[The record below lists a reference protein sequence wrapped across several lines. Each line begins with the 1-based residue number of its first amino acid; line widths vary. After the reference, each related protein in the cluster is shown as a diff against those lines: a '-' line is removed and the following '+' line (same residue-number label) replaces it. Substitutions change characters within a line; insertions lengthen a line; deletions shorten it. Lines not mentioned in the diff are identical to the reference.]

1 MHGMNTPDQPPIVP
15 AHQYEPQMT
24 SFGDPHAQIP
34 TNLPPYTHP
43 PQYAPILPPK
53 KHTTRNV
60 LLIIVAGLVATCGVG
75 TIIAATTSSGKAG
88 YNAATSPTTNS
99 TGHLKPGE
107 RDPNIALPP
116 SPVPVAPRQPVTI
129 TGSGNSTKTAQLA
142 AGGYTVDY
150 KATKKGGDMAFLIVE
165 VISKDGTSQGSFVN
179 DSASSTT
186 LTGSTTI
193 NAQDTNTYLFKV
205 SNADDETWTLTFTPI
220 G

>member
-1 MHGMNTPDQPPIVP
+1 MHGMNTPDQPPIIP
-15 AHQYEPQMT
+15 AHQY
-24 SFGDPHAQIP
+24 
-34 TNLPPYTHP
+34 

-60 LLIIVAGLVATCGVG
+60 LLIVLAGLIALCGVG

-88 YNAATSPTTNS
+88 YNAATSPTTGS
-99 TGHLKPGE
+99 ATGHLKPGE

-116 SPVPVAPRQPVTI
+116 SPVAQPPRQPVTV
-129 TGSGNSTKTAQLA
+129 TGSGNSTKTAQLT

-179 DSASSTT
+179 DSARSTT

-193 NAQDTNTYLFKV
+193 NAQDTNTYLFRV
-205 SNADDETWTLTFTPI
+205 SNAEDETWTLTFTPI